1 MSIEY
6 RGKDKQGRHKWRFRV
21 NYNGDKFYDNYITE
35 KAPKI
40 NDEGKEEPT
49 KDVKDAHKAFE
60 VDVSRKKIVHNP
72 NLKFY
77 DLAQTVVDICIK
89 PLEAATLEKY
99 TLALNNHILKVFGEE
114 NVSDINTLMVQNFVN
129 DLSDK
134 LAPGAVITVISV
146 FKSVINKGVDLE
158 IIPQVPYK
166 KIKLPKVPKKDG
178 EILPLEKI
186 KTLLNSM
193 DRMKMSWH
201 KIALEIA
208 VYGGLR
214 KGEILGININ
224 DAINFKDNSIKVF
237 RQYAKVKDKSTGKI
251 KNEIKEKLKTDN
263 SYRVVYLPKFVMDN
277 IKDYINTL
285 NPIPISGYLFIN
297 PETGDF
303 YSKSSINKAFDT
315 LLTQNK
321 INHITIHGLRHL
333 YATMMIGSGANSAT
347 VAKHLGDSIK
357 VVEEVYVHHM
367 EHLLISSLN
376 AFENF
381 TNEIK
386 KAK

>member
-6 RGKDKQGRHKWRFRV
+6 RGKDKTGMHKWRFRV
-21 NYNGDKFYDNYITE
+21 NFEGKKLYDNYLSE
-35 KAPKI
+35 KTPKF
-40 NDEGKEEPT
+40 NDEGKAEPT

-60 VDVSRKKIVHNP
+60 VDVSRKKIIQNP
-72 NLKFY
+72 NIKFY
-77 DLAQTVVDICIK
+77 DLAQEIIDTCIRGK
-89 PLEAATLEKY
+89 EAATYEKY
-99 TLALNNHILKVFGEE
+99 INALNNFILEEFGEKK
-114 NVSDINTLMVQNFVN
+114 VSEINTLVLQQFINKLN
-129 DLSDK
+129 EK

-146 FKSVINKGVDLE
+146 FKSIINKGVDLE

-166 KIKLPKVPKKDG
+166 KVTLPKVPKKDG
-178 EILPLEKI
+178 EILSLEQIKI
-186 KTLLNSM
+186 LLNYIEK
-193 DRMKMSWH
+193 MKMSWH
-201 KIALEIA
+201 KVALEIA
-208 VYGGLR
+208 IYGGLR

-224 DAINFKDNSIKVF
+224 DAINFKENSIKVF
-237 RQYAKVKDKSTGKI
+237 RQYAKVKDESTGKI
-251 KNEIKEKLKTDN
+251 VHEIKEKLKTDN
-263 SYRVVYLPKFVMDN
+263 SYRTVYLPKYIMDN

-303 YSKSSINKAFDT
+303 YSKGSINKAFDN
-315 LLTQNK
+315 LLKQNK
-321 INHITIHGLRHL
+321 IKHITIHDLRHL
-333 YATMMIGSGANSAT
+333 YATMMIGSGADSAT